1 MRSIII
7 ITPKEFILFRIR
19 QKTKNIYKI
28 NKTYNYSNSSLL
40 RYKSSNSTWVVVIK
54 GAISPVTSFKGATV
68 VKTEDEEI
76 KEEVEMV
83 EEEGR
88 KDVEKEEVLWE
99 VEDMGTV
106 PSNSEISR

>member
-1 MRSIII
+1 MVGTS
-7 ITPKEFILFRIR
+7 FYACLCALC
-19 QKTKNIYKI
+19 QKF
-28 NKTYNYSNSSLL
+28 

-54 GAISPVTSFKGATV
+54 GAISPVTSFKGETV

-106 PSNSEISR
+106 PSNSEISRTQIQMFHDYVLQRPPLIF